1 MDADR
6 PCTLATLR
14 ARSGQE
20 AELLQVMTEL
30 GELLAGLPARP
41 GGSTLVQSLDDPLVF
56 HSSVWWHRI
65 EDLEAMRADPA
76 VRERLERMV
85 GLCSEF
91 TSGAYRVVVTDG
103 DPAPPGRPDTA

>member
-1 MDADR
+1 MSVDR

-20 AELLQVMTEL
+20 GELLHVMTEL

-41 GGSTLVQSLDDPLVF
+41 GGSTLVQSLDDPLVY
-56 HSSVWWHRI
+56 HSSVWWHRV

-76 VRERLERMV
+76 VVQRLERMV
-85 GLCSEF
+85 GLCREF
-91 TSGAYRVVVTDG
+91 TSSACRVVVTDG
-103 DPAPPGRPDTA
+103 DPAPA